1 MLKEKAKAQLLNWLG
16 IKEIFVHYEQ
26 LHSIEPQPFMVEI
39 EGAML
44 PTYQSVDRKYMSLLK
59 DIERLKTKIT
69 ILGICQIIVSLSFIV
84 VYLKLS

>member
-26 LHSIEPQPFMVEI
+26 LHSIDPQPFMVEI

-44 PTYQSVDRKYMSLLK
+44 PTYQSVDRKYLSLLK
-59 DIERLKTKIT
+59 DIERLKTKI
-69 ILGICQIIVSLSFIV
+69 IVLSVCQIIVSLSFIV
-84 VYLKLS
+84 TYLKLS